1 MVFKVRASAEN
12 FFKLN
17 FFSDL
22 LEKTNVSLLVALN
35 WEWMTFEKVI
45 ESISERLTTF
55 RLFLLKMNFMRK
67 RKLDSFL
74 FWGENNTEL
83 CKKYQSI
90 LLR

>member
-35 WEWMTFEKVI
+35 WEWMTFEKDI

-67 RKLDSFL
+67 RNLDSFL
-74 FWGENNTEL
+74 FWGENNTKL